1 MSTLTPLVSSAA
13 YGVSDYLG
21 GVASRRTSALHV
33 VAVAY
38 PTSVVGMA
46 LVALLV
52 PGDSTAAGLA
62 WGAASGA
69 VMAFAIWWFYL
80 ALAVGPISVV
90 SPVTAVLVAALPVVI
105 GVAQGE
111 QPRGWAWAGIALGLA
126 AVVLVSCDLSGTQPR
141 IQPATLVL
149 AIAAGTAFALSFVL
163 TAEIPTGSGML
174 PLVAARA
181 TATLIVFAFL
191 ITRQHQVHQ
200 TIPWPQRLRSWAIPA
215 FIGVVDVVANVAMY
229 LTFQFGD
236 LALGSLVIALYP
248 AFTVALA
255 VLVLREHIHR
265 IQLWGLLAAVCS
277 VLLVHTSA

>member
-1 MSTLTPLVSSAA
+1 VSTLTPLVSSAA

-21 GVASRRTSALHV
+21 GVASRRSSALGV

-38 PTSVVGMA
+38 PTSVIGMA
-46 LVALLV
+46 LLALVV
-52 PGDSTAAGLA
+52 PGDSTYAGLA

-80 ALAVGPISVV
+80 ALAAGPISVV
-90 SPVTAVLVAALPVVI
+90 SPVTAVLVAAIPVVV

-111 QPRGWAWAGIALGLA
+111 QPQGWAWAGIALGLA
-126 AVVLVSCDLSGTQPR
+126 AVVMVSCDLTGKQR
-141 IQPATLVL
+141 RVQPATLVL

-181 TATLIVFAFL
+181 TATLVVFTFL
-191 ITRQHQVHQ
+191 VTQHRGRQAV
-200 TIPWPQRLRSWAIPA
+200 PWSQRLRSWAVPVL
-215 FIGVVDVVANVAMY
+215 IGVVDVVANVAMY
-229 LTFQFGD
+229 FTFQFGD

-265 IQLWGLLAAVCS
+265 IQISGLLAAVCS
-277 VLLVHTSA
+277 VLLVHAGA